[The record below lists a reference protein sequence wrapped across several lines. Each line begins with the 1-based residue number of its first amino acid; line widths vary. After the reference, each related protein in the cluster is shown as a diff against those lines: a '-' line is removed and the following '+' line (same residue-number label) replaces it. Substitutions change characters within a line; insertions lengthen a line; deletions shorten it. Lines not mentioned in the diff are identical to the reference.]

1 MAKETYPTHMA
12 KEACVWGKE
21 AYVYGKRGLRI
32 WQERPTCMAKEAYV
46 YGKRGL
52 ITRTGMAYLKAPG
65 VGIGGKKKK
74 RGQKR
79 KKEKILAYLK
89 APGVGIGGYVWPL

>member
-1 MAKETYPTHMA
+1 MAKEAYVYGQRDLRMWQERPTYMAKETYPTHMA

-65 VGIGGKKKK
+65 VGIGG
-74 RGQKR
+74 
-79 KKEKILAYLK
+79 
-89 APGVGIGGYVWPL
+89 YVWPL